1 MKQNKAKRILVAL
14 ATAVISWA
22 GCLYIWGLGSS
33 RSFTSSGQI
42 NPSDPNQL
50 YKALSDPTFQETVSW
65 GHLTITQNTAFILS
79 IAIPLLVFIA
89 VLIVTSRRS

>member
-1 MKQNKAKRILVAL
+1 MKTKKIPLALVS
-14 ATAVISWA
+14 AVISWMA
-22 GCLYIWGLGSS
+22 CLYIWGLGNN

-42 NPSDPNQL
+42 NPTDPNEL

-79 IAIPLLVFIA
+79 VVIPLLVFVIFLTLA
-89 VLIVTSRRS
+89 FRKSDS

>member
-1 MKQNKAKRILVAL
+1 MNKTKKILVAL
-14 ATAVISWA
+14 VSAVISWMV
-22 GCLYIWGLGSS
+22 CLYIWGLGNN

-42 NPSDPNQL
+42 NPADPNEL

-79 IAIPLLVFIA
+79 MGIPLLVFIV
-89 VLIVTSRRS
+89 VLVLAFRKNNS